1 MGCSDT
7 RDNSSNGRRP
17 ESPTFGRFRTESEDD
32 FQSDC
37 VRDRSNVSDGTR
49 CRLIRSSNTH
59 LEVNVRDRTI
69 ATMAAL
75 LIAGGCSPD
84 GSNAVFPANV
94 ALRPNTS
101 SGYTVTVL
109 TSLGGTNSAA
119 NTINAR
125 GWAMGTSFLSGNVV
139 MHAALW
145 QGSTPTD
152 LETLGGPNSAVE
164 WPVEND
170 RGYVSGISETDKKDK
185 LGESTGWSC
194 HAFLPDGGTS
204 GDTCVGFVWHD
215 GKMLALPTLGGENGF
230 GAGMNQRGLIA
241 GWAETKKHDSTC
253 LGPQVLQFLPTVWNA
268 YTRKVSALPTL
279 TVNGKTDPDGA
290 ATAVNIGGE
299 VIGISGIC
307 DEAVGRFTA
316 RHALLWKN
324 RKPVELKTIG
334 GTSWNTPTAINGSG
348 QIVGFLN
355 RPGKADR
362 QGDPNF
368 ISVIWS
374 DPSSKPTRIGT
385 LSGDTLSEPTSIN
398 DKGAVLG
405 VSFPSS
411 DVYVWQSGQL
421 TDLTKLVLQTYP
433 QLRLV
438 SVGGI
443 DDRGEIAG
451 QACELVSEAC
461 PSSNP
466 TLVTFLAVPK

>member
-1 MGCSDT
+1 M
-7 RDNSSNGRRP
+7 
-17 ESPTFGRFRTESEDD
+17 
-32 FQSDC
+32 
-37 VRDRSNVSDGTR
+37 SDGTYCSLVR
-49 CRLIRSSNTH
+49 FANTH
-59 LEVNVRDRTI
+59 LEVNVRNRI
-69 ATMAAL
+69 LATTVAL
-75 LIAGGCSPD
+75 LIAGGCSSG
-84 GSNAVFPANV
+84 GSNAIVPANV
-94 ALRPNTS
+94 ALSPNTS
-101 SGYTVTVL
+101 GGYTVTVL

-119 NTINAR
+119 NTINER
-125 GWAMGTSFLSGNVV
+125 GWAMGTSFLSGNMV

-145 QGSTPTD
+145 RGSNATD

-170 RGYVSGISETDKKDK
+170 RGYVSGISETNKKDK

-194 HAFLPDGGTS
+194 HAFLPDGGSS

-215 GKMLALPTLGGENGF
+215 GKMLPLPTLGGENGY
-230 GAGMNQRGLIA
+230 GAGMNQRGQIA

-253 LGPQVLQFLPTVWNA
+253 LAPQVLQFLPAVWNA

-279 TVNGKTDPDGA
+279 TVNGRTDPDGA
-290 ATAVNIGGE
+290 ATAVNLGGE
-299 VIGISGIC
+299 VVGISGIC
-307 DEAVGRFTA
+307 DQAVGRFTA

-334 GTSWNTPTAINGSG
+334 GTSWNTPTAINDSG

-355 RPGKADR
+355 RPGKSDR
-362 QGDPNF
+362 KGDPNF
-368 ISVIWS
+368 ISVIWT
-374 DPSSKPTRIGT
+374 DPTSKPTRIGT
-385 LSGDTLSEPTSIN
+385 LPGDTLSEPTSIN

-411 DVYVWQSGQL
+411 DVYVWQSGQI

-433 QLRLV
+433 LLRLV

-443 DDRGEIAG
+443 DDRGDIAG
-451 QACELVSEAC
+451 QACELVSSAC

-466 TLVTFLAVPK
+466 TLVTFLAVPN